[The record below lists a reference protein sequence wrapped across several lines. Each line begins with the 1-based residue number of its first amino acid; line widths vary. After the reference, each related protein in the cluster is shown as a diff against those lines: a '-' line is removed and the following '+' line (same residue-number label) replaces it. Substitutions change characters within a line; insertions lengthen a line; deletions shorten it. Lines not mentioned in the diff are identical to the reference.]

1 MDKVKLKT
9 NDTCVSLHV
18 YYPEMRF
25 GLNTTILNGFY
36 RMVNR
41 RVPLAIITDNGGY
54 FVAANKTLK
63 ELASY
68 LDEEKI
74 KEATSLHKIK

>member
-1 MDKVKLKT
+1 MDKVKLKI

-63 ELASY
+63 ELAY

>member
-1 MDKVKLKT
+1 MDKVKLKI
-9 NDTCVSLHV
+9 NDACVSLHV